1 MFINDDPFF
10 SQVDDDKRPKKL
22 PEIEAN
28 YDSDSSTEDV
38 ENTVGSIPMEWY
50 DDFPHIGYDID
61 GKRVLRPAKGD
72 ELEKFLSTM
81 DDPDSW
87 RSVNVDKE
95 GKEMVL
101 NDEELDIIRRIQG
114 GDIPDASYDPYEPT
128 IEWFSSKKEV
138 MPLSAAPEP
147 KSRFVPSKWEAKKVE
162 YNHIRSEYYESLTR
176 S

>member
-1 MFINDDPFF
+1 
-10 SQVDDDKRPKKL
+10 
-22 PEIEAN
+22 
-28 YDSDSSTEDV
+28 
-38 ENTVGSIPMEWY
+38 MEWY

-87 RSVNVDKE
+87 RSVTVDKE
-95 GKEMVL
+95 GKDVVL

-114 GDIPDASYDPYEPT
+114 GDIPDAAYDPYEPT

-147 KSRFVPSKWEAKKVE
+147 KSRFIPSKWEAKKVLIIANFIVI
-162 YNHIRSEYYESLTR
+162 YAVTNDNISLDHENCACYSYWPHCPSKTCQR
-176 S
+176 KATFLQPMGR